1 MGLNALTPVT
11 FSSDSY
17 LLVVIAACWCCEPR
31 CRAGSHT
38 PPPQPRLHRDEMW
51 RTLRKAWQPVF
62 SSSSL
67 AGYMALMDQVQG
79 SEAWL
84 VGIGN
89 KRRGQLSGRPTA

>member
-1 MGLNALTPVT
+1 
-11 FSSDSY
+11 
-17 LLVVIAACWCCEPR
+17 
-31 CRAGSHT
+31 
-38 PPPQPRLHRDEMW
+38 MW

-79 SEAWL
+79 SEAWF

-89 KRRGQLSGRPTA
+89 KRRGQLSGGPTV